1 MGRALASGHDTLG
14 HRPTSSI
21 IPSYDHDH
29 DQQAGVVGFLV
40 GLDVL
45 VVLGFLG
52 GNLPFWICIIIMR
65 GGLSLWESSW
75 ADEPRFPPGS
85 FAFAV
90 IRIRII

>member
-1 MGRALASGHDTLG
+1 MGRALASGHDTPG

-29 DQQAGVVGFLV
+29 QA
-40 GLDVL
+40 L